1 MLFIEVKLLREVKEK
16 ELVLWYMKVE
26 EYMKESGLMIKDM
39 EWDMKD
45 IKMGICIK
53 GNLKE
58 GKLMDKEN
66 TYGKIVENS
75 MKEVG

>member
-1 MLFIEVKLLREVKEK
+1 
-16 ELVLWYMKVE
+16 MKVE
-26 EYMKESGLMIKDM
+26 EFMRESGLMIKDM

-58 GKLMDKEN
+58 GKLMGKEN
-66 TYGKIVENS
+66 TCGKIVENS